1 MKWDSKLYDDRHNFV
16 AEYGKGLL
24 EYIPNSP
31 NLHILDLGC
40 GTGVLTNQLLAY
52 SDYVIGVD
60 SSVDMIEK
68 AKSQYDN
75 INFYVCDALNLPF
88 KNEFDVVFSNAV
100 FHWISDHNSLAQSIY
115 NALKSNG
122 VLICEFGA
130 NGNISTIDKAFKT
143 SCTEYGYEYKSKFNF
158 PTSEQFKKVLANN
171 GFSVDEIYSF
181 DRLTPLSD
189 GKNGLSNWMR
199 QFYASELAEL
209 PKNTQNEIIANV
221 ENITKNEL
229 WNGIQ
234 WVADYR
240 RLRTV
245 AHKVQ

>member
-1 MKWDSKLYDDRHNFV
+1 MKWNSTLYDEKHNFV

-24 EYIPNSP
+24 EYITDKPNQ
-31 NLHILDLGC
+31 HILDLGC
-40 GTGVLTNQLLAY
+40 GTGTLTAQLCAY
-52 SDYVIGVD
+52 SEFVTGVD

-68 AKSQYDN
+68 ARLRYDN
-75 INFYVCDALNLPF
+75 INFYVCDALNLLF
-88 KNEFDVVFSNAV
+88 ESEFDVVFSNAV
-100 FHWISDHNSLAQSIY
+100 FHWISDHNSLIQNIFK
-115 NALKSNG
+115 ALKSNG
-122 VLICEFGA
+122 MLICEFGA
-130 NGNISTIDKAFKT
+130 NGNISTIDKAFEI
-143 SCTEYGYEYKSKFNF
+143 SCAEYGFEYKSKFNF
-158 PTSEQFKKVLANN
+158 PTSEHFSNVLNNN
-171 GFSVDEIYSF
+171 GFVVEKAFSF
-181 DRLTPLSD
+181 DRPTPLSD

-240 RLRTV
+240 RLR
-245 AHKVQ
+245 AIACKI

>member
-1 MKWDSKLYDDRHNFV
+1 MKWNSNLYDEKHSFV

-24 EYIPNSP
+24 EYIPDKP
-31 NLHILDLGC
+31 NHHILDLGC
-40 GTGVLTNQLLAY
+40 GTGTLTAQLCTY
-52 SDYVIGVD
+52 SEFVTGVD

-68 AKSQYDN
+68 ARLQYDN

-88 KNEFDVVFSNAV
+88 ESEFDVVFSNAV
-100 FHWISDHNSLAQSIY
+100 FHWISDHKLLTQ
-115 NALKSNG
+115 
-122 VLICEFGA
+122 
-130 NGNISTIDKAFKT
+130 
-143 SCTEYGYEYKSKFNF
+143 NF
-158 PTSEQFKKVLANN
+158 PTSEYFSNVLKNN
-171 GFSVDEIYSF
+171 GFIVKKVFSF
-181 DRLTPLSD
+181 DRPTPLSD

-209 PKNTQNEIIANV
+209 PKNTQNKIIANV

-240 RLRTV
+240 RLR
-245 AHKVQ
+245 AIACKI

>member
-24 EYIPNSP
+24 EYIPDKP
-31 NLHILDLGC
+31 NQHILDLGC
-40 GTGVLTNQLLAY
+40 GTGTLTAQLCAY
-52 SDYVIGVD
+52 SEFVTGVD
-60 SSVDMIEK
+60 SSVDMIER
-68 AKSQYDN
+68 AKLQYDN

-88 KNEFDVVFSNAV
+88 ESEFDVVFSNAV
-100 FHWISDHNSLAQSIY
+100 FHWIIDHNLLIQNIFK
-115 NALKSNG
+115 ALKSNG
-122 VLICEFGA
+122 MLICEFGA
-130 NGNISTIDKAFKT
+130 NGNISTIDKAFEI
-143 SCTEYGYEYKSKFNF
+143 SCAEYGFEYKSKFNF
-158 PTSEQFKKVLANN
+158 PTSEHFSNVLNNN
-171 GFSVDEIYSF
+171 GFVVEKAFSF
-181 DRLTPLSD
+181 DRPTPLSD

-240 RLRTV
+240 RLR
-245 AHKVQ
+245 AIACKI